1 MSQLTRAQRDA
12 LKKPQEKRPVPR
24 FPEDVVPEEEV
35 EGSEASEEQELF
47 EHHRIVCDKGQ
58 GLMRLDKFLFDRLPN
73 TSRNRIADAARAECV
88 RVNGKPQKPSYQ
100 VKPGDD
106 ISMVLPWPVRTVN
119 LGPEDIPL
127 KVLYEDG
134 EILVID
140 KQAGLVVHP
149 GNGNWTGT
157 LVNALLH
164 HFGQQAKVVGEMEAR
179 PGVIHRLDKNTSGVM
194 VIGKTEHAMA
204 HLSSQFFHRTNDR
217 RYLALVWGDFAE
229 EEGTIEGNLARSPK
243 DRTVMQVFPDGDHG
257 KTAIT
262 HWKVVER
269 FTYTTLVECKLET
282 GRTHQIRAHM
292 RYIGH
297 QLFNDA
303 EYDGDRVVKGT
314 VFTKYKQFVMNAFEL
329 CPRQALHAAFL
340 EIDHPTTGKRMKFE
354 TPLPPDMGEAIEKW
368 RKYAAGG
375 VLHKMEEEEPEEE

>member
-1 MSQLTRAQRDA
+1 
-12 LKKPQEKRPVPR
+12 
-24 FPEDVVPEEEV
+24 
-35 EGSEASEEQELF
+35 
-47 EHHRIVCDKGQ
+47 
-58 GLMRLDKFLFDRLPN
+58 
-73 TSRNRIADAARAECV
+73 
-88 RVNGKPQKPSYQ
+88 
-100 VKPGDD
+100 
-106 ISMVLPWPVRTVN
+106 
-119 LGPEDIPL
+119 
-127 KVLYEDG
+127 
-134 EILVID
+134 
-140 KQAGLVVHP
+140 
-149 GNGNWTGT
+149 
-157 LVNALLH
+157 
-164 HFGQQAKVVGEMEAR
+164 
-179 PGVIHRLDKNTSGVM
+179 
-194 VIGKTEHAMA
+194 
-204 HLSSQFFHRTNDR
+204 
-217 RYLALVWGDFAE
+217 
-229 EEGTIEGNLARSPK
+229 
-243 DRTVMQVFPDGDHG
+243 MQVFPDGDHG

-297 QLFNDA
+297 QLFNDP

-314 VFTKYKQFVMNAFEL
+314 VFTKYKQFVMNAFEM